1 MSKGFEKIL
10 DECLER
16 LIQGESVE
24 ECLARYPEQAAELE
38 PLLRVALMAKEASSV
53 EPRPELKAAAR
64 NRFQSVLSDMGRRQQ
79 RRGFALRWRWRWAI
93 TVAAVVLLLFVAGGS
108 TVAASN
114 DSLPGDLL
122 YPVKTGVERVRL
134 WFETTDTGKAKLHAQ
149 FANRRIEEIIRIIEK
164 DKPDKVPGLV
174 ERLVDHLD
182 DIKQLVGAGPGV
194 TLPSEGG
201 VKVKR
206 YLVNNVAP
214 NMLSLQD
221 LELEKPALRSDLERA
236 RQAYDNVLQAIN
248 RGVRGGQ

>member
-53 EPRPELKAAAR
+53 EPRPELKAEAR
-64 NRFQSVLSDMGRRQQ
+64 HRFQSAVSDMGRQRQ
-79 RRGFALRWRWRWAI
+79 RRGFALRWRWRWAMAI
-93 TVAAVVLLLFVAGGS
+93 AVVLLLFVAGGS

-122 YPVKTGVERVRL
+122 YPVKTRVEQVRM
-134 WFETTDTGKAKLHAQ
+134 WFATTDTGKAKLHAQ

-182 DIKQLVGAGPGV
+182 KIEQLVGAEPGV
-194 TLPSEGG
+194 TVPTEGG
-201 VKVKR
+201 AKVKR
-206 YLVNNVAP
+206 FLVNNVAP

-221 LELEKPALRSDLERA
+221 LELEKPALRPDLERA
-236 RQAYDNVLQAIN
+236 RQAYDNALQAIN
-248 RGVRGGQ
+248 RGGGRGQ

>member
-64 NRFQSVLSDMGRRQQ
+64 HRFQSAVSDMGHRRQ
-79 RRGFALRWRWRWAI
+79 RRGFALRWRWRWAMAI
-93 TVAAVVLLLFVAGGS
+93 AVVLLLFVAGGS

-122 YPVKTGVERVRL
+122 YPVKTGVEQVRMWL
-134 WFETTDTGKAKLHAQ
+134 ATTDTGKAKLHAQ

-182 DIKQLVGAGPGV
+182 KIEQLVGAEPGV
-194 TLPSEGG
+194 TVPSEGG
-201 VKVKR
+201 AKVER
-206 YLVNNVAP
+206 FLVNNVAP

-221 LELEKPALRSDLERA
+221 LELEKPALRPDLERA
-236 RQAYDNVLQAIN
+236 RQAYDNALQAIN
-248 RGVRGGQ
+248 RGGGGGQ

>member
-64 NRFQSVLSDMGRRQQ
+64 HRFQSAVSDMGRQRQ
-79 RRGFALRWRWRWAI
+79 RRGFALRWRWRWAMAI
-93 TVAAVVLLLFVAGGS
+93 AVVLLLFVAGGS

-122 YPVKTGVERVRL
+122 YPVKTRVEQVRM
-134 WFETTDTGKAKLHAQ
+134 WFATTDTGKAKLHAQ

-164 DKPDKVPGLV
+164 DKPDKVSGLV

-182 DIKQLVGAGPGV
+182 KIEQLVGAEPGV
-194 TLPSEGG
+194 TVPTEGG
-201 VKVKR
+201 AKVKR
-206 YLVNNVAP
+206 FLVNNVAP

-221 LELEKPALRSDLERA
+221 LELEKPALRPDLERA
-236 RQAYDNVLQAIN
+236 RQAYDNALQAIN
-248 RGVRGGQ
+248 RGGGRGQ